1 MNSVNERYKFNPM
14 LRQKVRYFFLIFS
27 ALPLLIAGFAWYRF
41 GFHWIFLV
49 SPLLLA
55 GLAIFGYRMAFKY
68 IDALSR
74 IQEVLQQCAKGEFH
88 YRITNVPAMGEV
100 GMVAWELNE
109 FLDRCEAYFRELTIV
124 FVRAGKQD
132 YNRKALASGMPGEM
146 KDSIQFANSAM
157 ETMRAN
163 REMEIQ
169 RELSHS
175 LHELNIGNLVQNLKL
190 CQQDMMNVTEGL
202 NEVVNIADANAAA
215 ASQSK
220 QGVGEV
226 KHSVQAIAEKVT
238 SAAKIIHELSDTS
251 KQVIESLSIITDIAD
266 QTGLLALNAS
276 IEAARAGEY
285 GRGFAVVADEV
296 KALSNRTKEAAVDIS
311 RVLQSFES
319 SVSAISKEAS
329 DSVNLANQ
337 MQPVVEAFSQRFDE
351 FETAAAKTIYGASN
365 AQEISFSTLVKID
378 HIVYKQNAY
387 LAVSDPESKQNEAKA
402 IQVDN
407 HNCRLGKWYYE
418 GTGKEKFRGLPSY
431 AKLERPHEGVH
442 SSAHR
447 AFDLAKQ
454 DWIHNEEVFNGIIEN
469 MTKMEDASCDVMQLL
484 NEMNEESLARR
495 TV

>member
-1 MNSVNERYKFNPM
+1 MKSQTLRYKNNPM
-14 LRQKVRYFFLIFS
+14 LRQKVRILFILF
-27 ALPLLIAGFAWYRF
+27 ALLPMMIAGFAWYQF
-41 GFHWIFLV
+41 GFHWLFLV
-49 SPLLLA
+49 SPLLLV
-55 GLAIFGYRMAFKY
+55 GLAIFGNRMAVKY
-68 IDALSR
+68 LDALGH
-74 IQEVLQQCAKGEFH
+74 IHVVLQHCARGEFH
-88 YRITNVPAMGEV
+88 HRITGVPAMGEV
-100 GMVAWELNE
+100 GLVAWELNE

-132 YNRKALASGMPGEM
+132 YHRKAMAAGMPGEM

-157 ETMRAN
+157 ESMRAN
-163 REMEIQ
+163 HEMEIQ

-175 LHELNIGNLVQNLKL
+175 LHELNITNLVQNLKL
-190 CQQDMMNVTEGL
+190 CQQDMLNVTEGL
-202 NEVVNIADANAAA
+202 NEVVSIADANAAA

-226 KHSVQAIAEKVT
+226 KHSVQAISEKVT
-238 SAAKIIHELSDTS
+238 SAAKIINELSDTS

-319 SVSAISKEAS
+319 SVTAISKEAS
-329 DSVNLANQ
+329 DSVNLATQ

-351 FETAAAKTIYGASN
+351 FETAAAKTIHGASN

-387 LAVSDPESKQNEAKA
+387 LAVSDPEGKQTEVKA
-402 IQVDN
+402 IKVDN
-407 HNCRLGKWYYE
+407 HNCRLGKWYYD
-418 GTGKEKFRGLPSY
+418 GAGKEKFRGLPSY
-431 AKLERPHEGVH
+431 TRLERPHEGVH
-442 SSAHR
+442 SSAHK
-447 AFDLAKQ
+447 ALDLAKQ
-454 DWIHNEEVFNGIIEN
+454 DWIHNQEVFDGIIEN
-469 MTKMEDASCDVMQLL
+469 MTIMEHASGDVMQLL

-495 TV
+495 SV